1 MNISELFIRR
11 FVSTTLI
18 MVGILLF
25 GVMGYRLL
33 PVSDLPNVDFPTLL
47 VTASLPGASPETM
60 ASSVATP
67 LERQFSTIEGLSS
80 MTSISSLG
88 STQVTLQ
95 FDLSRNLDAAAQD
108 VQTAIVQA
116 TPFLPQDMPQPP
128 TYKKVN
134 PADQPIL
141 YIGVTSRTLPLWEL
155 NEYADTVI
163 GQRISMVKDVAQVQ
177 IFGPQKYAVRVQLD
191 PHALA
196 SRGIGINEVENA
208 LRSANVNLPTGTLYG
223 SSKAFTV
230 LATGQLYRADAYRPL
245 IVAYRNGSPVRL
257 GELGRVIDSVET
269 DKAAAW
275 YVDREGSQRAIVLAI
290 QRQPG
295 TNTVKVADS
304 VKELLTT
311 LKPYIPPS
319 VELHILYDRSK
330 FIRESIRD
338 VQFAMVLTLVLVVT
352 VIFLFLRNT
361 SATVIPSLA
370 LPLSIIG
377 TFAVMYLLGYSM
389 DNLSLMALILA
400 IGFVVDDAIVMLENI
415 VRHMETGKKPF
426 QAALDGSKEI
436 SFTILSMTLSLAT
449 VFIPVL
455 FMGGVIGRLF
465 REFSVTICVAI
476 LISGFVSLTLT
487 PMLCSRF
494 LRPPSEEKHGRFYAV
509 TERFFDRMLKAYEWS
524 LRGVLNHRLA
534 TMVVSGVILVITGY
548 LYVRIPKGFI
558 PNEDRSIIFAI
569 TEAQQGT
576 SFDKMVELQQA
587 LADTARKDPN
597 IVEFYSSVGTSSIA
611 TSSNQGVMFFHL
623 KPPSERRLSVEEVI
637 EELRPKLATVP
648 GIRVFMQN
656 PPTIRVGGQL
666 TKSLYQFTLQ
676 GPDTQ
681 ELYHYA
687 PILEAKMRALPE
699 LQDVTSDLQIKNPQV
714 NVVIHRDKASTYG
727 VTAEQIENALY
738 DAYGDRWVSTIYA
751 PNNQYKVIMELEPQY
766 QIDPNAMSKL
776 YIDSS
781 NEHLVPLD
789 AVATLT
795 ENLGPQT
802 INHLG
807 QFPAVTIS
815 FNLKPRVS
823 LGEAVT
829 KVNELARETLP
840 TTISTSFQGTAQAFQ
855 SSLKGMGLL
864 LLFAI
869 LVIYMV
875 LGILYES
882 FIHPLTILSGLPSAG
897 FGALLTLLIFHAELN
912 IYGFVGL
919 IMLIGIVKKNA
930 IMQIDF
936 ALEAQRNEGKSPLD
950 AIYQGCIIRF
960 RPIMMTTMA
969 ALFGALPIAIGFGT
983 GGEGRRPL
991 GLAVVG
997 GLLFSQ
1003 LITLYLTPVVYTYMD
1018 TFQEKIQNLF
1028 PSRRRA
1034 ARRATSISFDGASE
1048 ERTPMSPSPRE
1059 RSK

>member
-1 MNISELFIRR
+1 LNISEIFIRR
-11 FVSTTLI
+11 FVMTTLV
-18 MVGILLF
+18 MLGILLF
-25 GVMGYRLL
+25 GVMGYKLL

-47 VTASLPGASPETM
+47 VTASLPGASPDTM

-67 LERQFSTIEGLSS
+67 LERQFSTIEGISS
-80 MTSISSLG
+80 MTSTSALG
-88 STQVTLQ
+88 STQIILQ

-108 VQTAIVQA
+108 VQTAISQA
-116 TPFLPQDMPQPP
+116 APFLPQNMPQPP

-141 YIGVTSRTLPLWEL
+141 YIAISSRTLPLWQVDD
-155 NEYADTVI
+155 YAETVL
-163 GQRISMVKDVAQVQ
+163 GQRVSMVKDVAQVQ
-177 IFGPQKYAVRVQLD
+177 IFGPQKFAVRVQLD
-191 PHALA
+191 PNALA
-196 SRGIGINEVENA
+196 SKGIGINEVQNA
-208 LRSANVNLPTGTLYG
+208 LQSGNVNLPTGTLYG
-223 SSKAFTV
+223 TDKAFTV
-230 LATGQLYRADAYRPL
+230 LATGQLYKADAYRPL

-257 GELGRVIDSVET
+257 DELGRVIDGVET

-275 YVDREGSQRAIVLAI
+275 YVNKEGSQRAIVIAI

-295 TNTVKVADS
+295 TNTVEVADS
-304 VKELLTT
+304 IKQLLIN

-319 VELHILYDRSK
+319 VELHTLYDRSQ
-330 FIRESIRD
+330 FIHESIRD
-338 VQFAMVLTLVLVVT
+338 VQLTMILTLALVVM

-415 VRHMETGKKPF
+415 VRHMEMGKKPL
-426 QAALDGSKEI
+426 QSALDGSKEI
-436 SFTILSMTLSLAT
+436 SFTILSMTLSLAA
-449 VFIPVL
+449 VFIPVVFL
-455 FMGGVIGRLF
+455 GGVVGRLF

-476 LISGFVSLTLT
+476 LVSGFVSLSLT

-509 TERFFDRMLKAYEWS
+509 TERFFDRMLKAYERS
-524 LRGVLNHRLA
+524 LRFVLNHRLV
-534 TMVVSGVILVITGY
+534 TMLISAIILIATGY
-548 LYVRIPKGFI
+548 IFVGIPKGFL
-558 PNEDRSIIFAI
+558 PDEDRNVIFSI

-576 SFDKMVELQQA
+576 SFGKMIELQRA
-587 LADTARKDPN
+587 LADIVRNDPN
-597 IVEFYSSVGTSSIA
+597 VIEFYSSVGTSSVA

-623 KPPSERRLSVEEVI
+623 KPPSERRMSVQQVI
-637 EELRPKLATVP
+637 EELRPKLAKVP

-656 PPTIRVGGQL
+656 PPVIRVGGQL

-681 ELYHYA
+681 ELYHYT
-687 PILEAKMRALPE
+687 PIMEAKMRALPE

-714 NVVIHRDKASTYG
+714 NVEIHRDKASSYG
-727 VTAEQIENALY
+727 VTADQIENALFS
-738 DAYGDRWVSTIYA
+738 AYGDRWVSTIYA
-751 PNNQYKVIMELEPQY
+751 PTNQYKVIMELEPQY
-766 QIDPNAMSKL
+766 QMDPNVMSRL
-776 YIDSS
+776 YVNSS
-781 NEHLVPLD
+781 NGQLVPLD
-789 AVATLT
+789 AIATLT

-815 FNLKPRVS
+815 FNLKPGVS
-823 LGEAVT
+823 IGDAVT
-829 KVNELARETLP
+829 KVNKLARQTLP
-840 TTISTSFQGTAQAFQ
+840 STISTSFQGTAQAFQ
-855 SSLKGMGLL
+855 SSLTGLGLL
-864 LLFAI
+864 LLFAF

-882 FIHPLTILSGLPSAG
+882 FIHPLTILSGLPSAV
-897 FGALLTLLIFHAELN
+897 FGALLTLRIFHVELN
-912 IYGFVGL
+912 IYGFIGL
-919 IMLIGIVKKNA
+919 ILLIGIVKKNA

-936 ALEAQRNEGKSPLD
+936 ALEAERKEGKSTLD
-950 AIYQGCIIRF
+950 AIYQGCVIRF

-969 ALFGALPIAIGFGT
+969 ALFGALPIAIGFGA

-997 GLLFSQ
+997 GLIFSQ
-1003 LITLYLTPVVYTYMD
+1003 LITLYLTPVFYTYMD
-1018 TFQEKIQNLF
+1018 ALQGRIGKLSLSSLV
-1028 PSRRRA
+1028 SRLNGRGSKERY
-1034 ARRATSISFDGASE
+1034 AS
-1048 ERTPMSPSPRE
+1048 R
-1059 RSK
+1059 

>member
-1 MNISELFIRR
+1 MNISEIFIRR
-11 FVSTTLI
+11 SIMTTLV
-18 MVGILLF
+18 MLGILLF
-25 GVMGYRLL
+25 GVMGYKLL

-47 VTASLPGASPETM
+47 VTASLPGASPDTM

-67 LERQFSTIEGLSS
+67 LERQFSTIEGISS
-80 MTSISSLG
+80 MTSTSALG
-88 STQVTLQ
+88 STQIILQ

-108 VQTAIVQA
+108 VQTAISQA
-116 TPFLPQDMPQPP
+116 APFLPQNMPQPP

-141 YIGVTSRTLPLWEL
+141 YIAISSRTLPLWQVDD
-155 NEYADTVI
+155 YAETVL
-163 GQRISMVKDVAQVQ
+163 GQRVSMVKDVAQVQ
-177 IFGPQKYAVRVQLD
+177 IFGPQKFAVRVQLD
-191 PHALA
+191 PNALA
-196 SRGIGINEVENA
+196 SKGIGINEVQNA
-208 LRSANVNLPTGTLYG
+208 LQSGNVNLPTGTLYG
-223 SSKAFTV
+223 TDKAFTV
-230 LATGQLYRADAYRPL
+230 LATGQLYKADAYRPL

-257 GELGRVIDSVET
+257 GELGRVIDGVET

-275 YVDREGSQRAIVLAI
+275 YVNKEGSQRAIVIAI

-295 TNTVKVADS
+295 TNTVEVADS
-304 VKELLTT
+304 IKQLLIN

-319 VELHILYDRSK
+319 VELHTLYDRSQ
-330 FIRESIRD
+330 FIHESIRD
-338 VQFAMVLTLVLVVT
+338 VQLTMILTLALVVM

-415 VRHMETGKKPF
+415 VRHMEMGKKPL
-426 QAALDGSKEI
+426 QSALDGSKEI
-436 SFTILSMTLSLAT
+436 SFTILSMTLSLAA
-449 VFIPVL
+449 VFIPVVFL
-455 FMGGVIGRLF
+455 GGVVGRLF

-476 LISGFVSLTLT
+476 LVSGFVSLSLT

-509 TERFFDRMLKAYEWS
+509 TERFFDRMLKAYERS
-524 LRGVLNHRLA
+524 LRIVLNHRLI
-534 TMVVSGVILVITGY
+534 TMMISAIILIATGY
-548 LYVRIPKGFI
+548 LFVGIPKGFL
-558 PNEDRSIIFAI
+558 PDEDRNVVFSI

-576 SFDKMVELQQA
+576 SFGKMTELQRA
-587 LADTARKDPN
+587 LADIVRNDPN
-597 IVEFYSSVGTSSIA
+597 VIEFYSSVGTSSVA

-623 KPPSERRLSVEEVI
+623 KPPSERRMSVQQVI
-637 EELRPKLATVP
+637 EELRPKLAKVP

-656 PPTIRVGGQL
+656 PPVIRVGGQL

-681 ELYHYA
+681 ELYHYT
-687 PILEAKMRALPE
+687 PIMEAKMRALPE

-714 NVVIHRDKASTYG
+714 NVEIHRDKASSYG
-727 VTAEQIENALY
+727 VTADQIENALFS
-738 DAYGDRWVSTIYA
+738 AYGDRWVSTIYA
-751 PNNQYKVIMELEPQY
+751 PTNQYKVIMELEPQY
-766 QIDPNAMSKL
+766 QMDPNVMSRL
-776 YIDSS
+776 YVNSS
-781 NEHLVPLD
+781 NGQLVPLD
-789 AVATLT
+789 AIATLT

-815 FNLKPRVS
+815 FNLKPGVS
-823 LGEAVT
+823 IGDAVT
-829 KVNELARETLP
+829 KVNKLARQTLP
-840 TTISTSFQGTAQAFQ
+840 STISTSFQGTAQAFQ
-855 SSLKGMGLL
+855 SSLRGLGLL
-864 LLFAI
+864 LLFAF

-875 LGILYES
+875 LGVLYES
-882 FIHPLTILSGLPSAG
+882 FIHPLTILSGLPSAV
-897 FGALLTLLIFHAELN
+897 FGALLTLRIFHVELN
-912 IYGFVGL
+912 IYGFIGL
-919 IMLIGIVKKNA
+919 ILLIGIVKKNA

-936 ALEAQRNEGKSPLD
+936 ALEAERKEGKSTLD
-950 AIYQGCIIRF
+950 AIYQGCVIRF

-969 ALFGALPIAIGFGT
+969 ALFGALPIAIGFGA

-997 GLLFSQ
+997 GLIFSQ
-1003 LITLYLTPVVYTYMD
+1003 LITLYLTPVFYTYMD
-1018 TFQEKIQNLF
+1018 ALQGRIGKLSLSSLV
-1028 PSRRRA
+1028 SRLNGRGSKERY
-1034 ARRATSISFDGASE
+1034 AS
-1048 ERTPMSPSPRE
+1048 R
-1059 RSK
+1059 

>member
-1 MNISELFIRR
+1 MNVSGIFIRR
-11 FVSTTLI
+11 SVMTTLV
-18 MVGILLF
+18 MTGILLF
-25 GVMGYRLL
+25 GVMGYKLL

-47 VTASLPGASPETM
+47 VTASLPGASPDTM

-67 LERQFSTIEGLSS
+67 LERQFSTIEGISS
-80 MTSISSLG
+80 MTSTSALG
-88 STQVTLQ
+88 STQIILQ

-108 VQTAIVQA
+108 VQTAISQA
-116 TPFLPQDMPQPP
+116 APFLPQNMPQPP

-141 YIGVTSRTLPLWEL
+141 YIAISSRTLPLWQVDD
-155 NEYADTVI
+155 YAETVL
-163 GQRISMVKDVAQVQ
+163 GQRVSMVKDVAQVQ
-177 IFGPQKYAVRVQLD
+177 IFGPQKFAVRVQLD
-191 PHALA
+191 PNALA
-196 SRGIGINEVENA
+196 SKGIGINEIQNA
-208 LRSANVNLPTGTLYG
+208 LQSGNVNLPTGTLYG
-223 SSKAFTV
+223 THKAFTV
-230 LATGQLYRADAYRPL
+230 LATGQLYKADAYRRL

-257 GELGRVIDSVET
+257 DELGRVIDGVET

-275 YVDREGSQRAIVLAI
+275 YVNKEGSQRAIVIAI

-295 TNTVKVADS
+295 TNTVEVADS
-304 VKELLTT
+304 IKKLLIN

-319 VELHILYDRSK
+319 VELHTLYDRSQ

-338 VQFAMVLTLVLVVT
+338 VQLTMLLTLSLVVM

-415 VRHMETGKKPF
+415 VRHMEMGKKPL

-436 SFTILSMTLSLAT
+436 SFTILSMTLSLTA
-449 VFIPVL
+449 VFIPVVFL
-455 FMGGVIGRLF
+455 GGVVGRLF

-476 LISGFVSLTLT
+476 LISGFVSLSLT

-509 TERFFDRMLKAYEWS
+509 TERFFDRMLKAYERS
-524 LRGVLNHRLA
+524 LRIVLNHRLV
-534 TMVVSGVILVITGY
+534 TMMISAIILIATGY
-548 LYVRIPKGFI
+548 IFVGIPKGFL
-558 PNEDRSIIFAI
+558 PDEDRNVVFTI

-576 SFDKMVELQQA
+576 SFDKMTELQQA
-587 LADTARKDPN
+587 LADIVRNDPN
-597 IVEFYSSVGTSSIA
+597 VIEFYSSVGTSSVA

-623 KPPSERRLSVEEVI
+623 KPPSERRMSVQQVI
-637 EELRPKLATVP
+637 EELRPKLAKVP

-656 PPTIRVGGQL
+656 PPVIRVGGQL

-681 ELYHYA
+681 ELYHYT

-714 NVVIHRDKASTYG
+714 NVEIHRDKASSYG
-727 VTAEQIENALY
+727 VTADQIENALFS
-738 DAYGDRWVSTIYA
+738 AYGDRWVSTIYA
-751 PNNQYKVIMELEPQY
+751 PTNQYKVIMELEPQY
-766 QIDPNAMSKL
+766 QMDPKVMSRL
-776 YIDSS
+776 YVNSS
-781 NEHLVPLD
+781 NNNLVPLD
-789 AVATLT
+789 AIATLT

-815 FNLKPRVS
+815 FNLKPGVS
-823 LGEAVT
+823 IGEAVA
-829 KVNELARETLP
+829 KVNKLARQTLP
-840 TTISTSFQGTAQAFQ
+840 STIGTSFQGTAQAFQ
-855 SSLKGMGLL
+855 SSLTGLGLL
-864 LLFAI
+864 LLFAF

-882 FIHPLTILSGLPSAG
+882 FIHPLTILSGLPSAV
-897 FGALLTLLIFHAELN
+897 FGALLTLRIFHVELN
-912 IYGFVGL
+912 IYGFIGL

-936 ALEAQRNEGKSPLD
+936 ALEAERKEGKSTLD
-950 AIYQGCIIRF
+950 AIYQGCVIRF

-969 ALFGALPIAIGFGT
+969 ALFGTLPIAIGFGA

-997 GLLFSQ
+997 GLIFSQ
-1003 LITLYLTPVVYTYMD
+1003 LITLYLTPVFYTYMD
-1018 TFQEKIQNLF
+1018 AFQQKIQGLSL
-1028 PSRRRA
+1028 SRLVSRLNGRA
-1034 ARRATSISFDGASE
+1034 SKEGYASH
-1048 ERTPMSPSPRE
+1048 
-1059 RSK
+1059 

>member
-1 MNISELFIRR
+1 M
-11 FVSTTLI
+11 TTLV
-18 MVGILLF
+18 MLGILLF
-25 GVMGYRLL
+25 GVMGYKLL

-47 VTASLPGASPETM
+47 VTASLPGASPDTM

-67 LERQFSTIEGLSS
+67 LERQFSTIEGISS
-80 MTSISSLG
+80 MTSTSALG
-88 STQVTLQ
+88 STQIILQ

-108 VQTAIVQA
+108 VQTAISQA
-116 TPFLPQDMPQPP
+116 APFLPQNMPQPP

-141 YIGVTSRTLPLWEL
+141 YIAISSRTLPLWQVDD
-155 NEYADTVI
+155 YAETVL
-163 GQRISMVKDVAQVQ
+163 GQRVSMVKDVAQVQ
-177 IFGPQKYAVRVQLD
+177 IFGPQKFAVRVQLD
-191 PHALA
+191 PNALA
-196 SRGIGINEVENA
+196 SKGIGINEVQNA
-208 LRSANVNLPTGTLYG
+208 LQSGNVNLPTGTLYG
-223 SSKAFTV
+223 TDKAFTV
-230 LATGQLYRADAYRPL
+230 LATGQLYKADAYRPL

-257 GELGRVIDSVET
+257 GELGRVIDGVET

-275 YVDREGSQRAIVLAI
+275 YVNKEGSQRAIVIAI

-295 TNTVKVADS
+295 TNTVEVADS
-304 VKELLTT
+304 IKQLLIN

-319 VELHILYDRSK
+319 VELHTLYDRSQ
-330 FIRESIRD
+330 FIHESIRD
-338 VQFAMVLTLVLVVT
+338 VQLTMILTLALVVM

-415 VRHMETGKKPF
+415 VRHMEMGKKPL
-426 QAALDGSKEI
+426 QSALDGSKEI
-436 SFTILSMTLSLAT
+436 SFTILSMTLSLAA
-449 VFIPVL
+449 VFIPVVFL
-455 FMGGVIGRLF
+455 GGVVGRLF

-476 LISGFVSLTLT
+476 LVSGFVSLSLT

-509 TERFFDRMLKAYEWS
+509 TERFFDRMLKAYERS
-524 LRGVLNHRLA
+524 LRIVLNHRLI
-534 TMVVSGVILVITGY
+534 TMMISAIILIATGY
-548 LYVRIPKGFI
+548 LFVGIPKGFL
-558 PNEDRSIIFAI
+558 PDEDRNVVFSI

-576 SFDKMVELQQA
+576 SFGKMTELQRA
-587 LADTARKDPN
+587 LADIVRNDPN
-597 IVEFYSSVGTSSIA
+597 VIEFYSSVGTSSVA

-623 KPPSERRLSVEEVI
+623 KPPSERRMSVQQVI
-637 EELRPKLATVP
+637 EELRPKLAKVP

-656 PPTIRVGGQL
+656 PPVIRVGGQL

-681 ELYHYA
+681 ELYHYT
-687 PILEAKMRALPE
+687 PIMEAKMRALPE

-714 NVVIHRDKASTYG
+714 NVEIHRDKASSYG
-727 VTAEQIENALY
+727 VTADQIENALFS
-738 DAYGDRWVSTIYA
+738 AYGDRWVSTIYA
-751 PNNQYKVIMELEPQY
+751 PTNQYKVIMELEPQY
-766 QIDPNAMSKL
+766 QMDPNVMSRL
-776 YIDSS
+776 YVNSS
-781 NEHLVPLD
+781 NGQLVPLD
-789 AVATLT
+789 AIATLT

-815 FNLKPRVS
+815 FNLKPGVS
-823 LGEAVT
+823 IGDAVT
-829 KVNELARETLP
+829 KVNKLARQTLP
-840 TTISTSFQGTAQAFQ
+840 STISTSFQGTAQAFQ
-855 SSLKGMGLL
+855 SSLRGLGLL
-864 LLFAI
+864 LLFAF

-875 LGILYES
+875 LGVLYES
-882 FIHPLTILSGLPSAG
+882 FIHPLTILSGLPSAV
-897 FGALLTLLIFHAELN
+897 FGALLTLRIFHVELN
-912 IYGFVGL
+912 IYGFIGL
-919 IMLIGIVKKNA
+919 ILLIGIVKKNA

-936 ALEAQRNEGKSPLD
+936 ALEAERKEGKSTLD
-950 AIYQGCIIRF
+950 AIYQGCVIRF

-969 ALFGALPIAIGFGT
+969 ALFGALPIAIGFGA

-997 GLLFSQ
+997 GLIFSQ
-1003 LITLYLTPVVYTYMD
+1003 LITLYLTPVFYTYMD
-1018 TFQEKIQNLF
+1018 ALQGRIGKLSLSSLV
-1028 PSRRRA
+1028 SRLNGRGSKERY
-1034 ARRATSISFDGASE
+1034 AS
-1048 ERTPMSPSPRE
+1048 R
-1059 RSK
+1059 